1 MPNSKNFFK
10 EIFQHIIP
18 VRSQFH
24 VLINLN
30 WFLHSA
36 SNFDRSANLRALRAR
51 TLNVFRT
58 LCAVVSLV
66 SRAVRAHVPPVL
78 LVLRA
83 LVLPVSVSCMPLC
96 LTYLVFCL
104 PSSITCPSCLIPGMF
119 HVPVSTFVLLCFHFS
134 RNFFFGTRELF

>member
-66 SRAVRAHVPPVL
+66 SCAVRAHVPPVL
-78 LVLRA
+78 LVLCVLHA
-83 LVLPVSVSCMPLC
+83 LVPHVPRVLLAFEHYVPLLPNPWHVSCASLYIC
-96 LTYLVFCL
+96 ALVFPFL
-104 PSSITCPSCLIPGMF
+104 T
-119 HVPVSTFVLLCFHFS
+119 
-134 RNFFFGTRELF
+134 